1 MNIDQELVTVKELAK
16 RWRSSPLT
24 VWRISD
30 RHADIL
36 KPVKIGGKLLFE
48 SSNIE
53 KYETTRRVLKG

>member
-1 MNIDQELVTVKELAK
+1 MVIDQELVTVKELAK
-16 RWRSSPLT
+16 RWRATPLT

-48 SSNIE
+48 PNNIE
-53 KYETTRRVLKG
+53 KYETASRVLKG